1 MNKWIKNIVRQKIEG
16 LEKKNWF
23 LKHHPNTIGKWWEW
37 PFYYQIL
44 YIKMLSPEASVF
56 QWWCHLFQ
64 IRLHDQIFTH
74 HHDLQ
79 SGSICYLANGS
90 SLQYQTKY
98 DAKTWLFH
106 LISKKYW
113 SLQLEWTWKFQMLN
127 PAWTKDCSS
136 NKTKPPEPPN

>member
-1 MNKWIKNIVRQKIEG
+1 MNIVERK
-16 LEKKNWF
+16 LRSEKKNWF

-79 SGSICYLANGS
+79 
-90 SLQYQTKY
+90 YQTKY
-98 DAKTWLFH
+98 DAKFTRLFH

-127 PAWTKDCSS
+127 HAWTKVCSS
-136 NKTKPPEPPN
+136 NKTKPRTSRTTQLEGTLVT

>member
-1 MNKWIKNIVRQKIEG
+1 MNIVERK
-16 LEKKNWF
+16 LRSEKKNWF

-79 SGSICYLANGS
+79 
-90 SLQYQTKY
+90 YQTKY
-98 DAKTWLFH
+98 DAKFTRLFH
-106 LISKKYW
+106 LISNIKKNIGASNW
-113 SLQLEWTWKFQMLN
+113 SEHENSKCWTTHEQRFVL
-127 PAWTKDCSS
+127 PAKQ
-136 NKTKPPEPPN
+136 NLKPPEPPT